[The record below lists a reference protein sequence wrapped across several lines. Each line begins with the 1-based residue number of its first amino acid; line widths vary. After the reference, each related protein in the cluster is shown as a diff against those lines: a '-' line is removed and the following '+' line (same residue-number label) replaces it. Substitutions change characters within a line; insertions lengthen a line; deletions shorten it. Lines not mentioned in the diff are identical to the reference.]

1 MNGIWI
7 VLGYLVIINFVTFL
21 VYGIDK
27 RKAVKHKYRISE
39 KTLIVMAIIGGSI
52 GALIGM
58 RAFRHKTKHIKFLI
72 GVPFILILQVVIVIV
87 IGIWYLLH

>member
-7 VLGYLVIINFVTFL
+7 GLGYLVIINVVTFL
-21 VYGIDK
+21 IYGIDK

-39 KTLIVMAIIGGSI
+39 KTLILMALIGGSI

-58 RAFRHKTKHIKFLI
+58 KVFRHKTKHLKISF
-72 GVPFILILQVVIVIV
+72 
-87 IGIWYLLH
+87 YLFQ

>member
-7 VLGYLVIINFVTFL
+7 GLGYLVIINVVTFL
-21 VYGIDK
+21 IYGIDK

-39 KTLIVMAIIGGSI
+39 KTLILMALIGGSI

-58 RAFRHKTKHIKFLI
+58 KVFRHKIKHLKFVI
-72 GVPFILILQVVIVIV
+72 GVPFILILQVAIG

>member
-1 MNGIWI
+1 MNVIWI
-7 VLGYLVIINFVTFL
+7 GLGYLVIINVVTFL

-39 KTLIVMAIIGGSI
+39 KSLIVMALIGGSI

-58 RAFRHKTKHIKFLI
+58 RVFHHKIKHVKFVV
-72 GVPFILILQVVIVIV
+72 GVPFILIFQVAIG
-87 IGIWYLLH
+87 IGIWYLVH